1 MNIYFIF
8 PCQLSECPPC
18 SEKWPPWD
26 SFERTFFPFDW
37 HLYANHTR
45 WNQPTILP
53 LFFFLLLLS
62 LCLQYGTCINNSWP
76 VIRASSIGDLLM
88 EGRCSPSVPGGMLRV
103 VVSAPICQN
112 AIRQTMEALISTSRP
127 IIFKWLLAEE
137 CNQSITDKIL
147 LKASLPLCLSLYP
160 SLTPPSFFL
169 TFCLSVFLL
178 LSPFWS
184 NWDTVTTIKERKMKK
199 IKKTNSH
206 HGHRSS
212 SSHYQWWSTKW
223 EQLRSTSV
231 FFSSQGSSC
240 SITSHVD
247 AMWPHMTYC
256 DPYRRTY
263 HAAILK
269 NHRPVLLS
277 WPQRRENI
285 RLSDDV
291 WSVRYNPPAA
301 GCCVLK

>member
-45 WNQPTILP
+45 CKQPTVLP
-53 LFFFLLLLS
+53 LFFPPPPLS

-147 LKASLPLCLSLYP
+147 LKASLPLCVFLPLSLL
-160 SLTPPSFFL
+160 SISFFL
-169 TFCLSVFLL
+169 SFFLPLCLF
-178 LSPFWS
+178 SPFS
-184 NWDTVTTIKERKMKK
+184 FLVELGHSRHNKNKRNKK
-199 IKKTNSH
+199 NSH
-206 HGHRSS
+206 HG
-212 SSHYQWWSTKW
+212 Q
-223 EQLRSTSV
+223 
-231 FFSSQGSSC
+231 
-240 SITSHVD
+240 
-247 AMWPHMTYC
+247 
-256 DPYRRTY
+256 
-263 HAAILK
+263 
-269 NHRPVLLS
+269 
-277 WPQRRENI
+277 
-285 RLSDDV
+285 
-291 WSVRYNPPAA
+291 
-301 GCCVLK
+301 

>member
-1 MNIYFIF
+1 MPVIGMSSLFREMAALGLFRTDLFSFRLAPVRQSHSLQPAHN
-8 PCQLSECPPC
+8 PP
-18 SEKWPPWD
+18 
-26 SFERTFFPFDW
+26 
-37 HLYANHTR
+37 LV
-45 WNQPTILP
+45 
-53 LFFFLLLLS
+53 FFLLLLS

-184 NWDTVTTIKERKMKK
+184 NWDTVTTIKERKIKK

-206 HGHRSS
+206 GGSS
-212 SSHYQWWSTKW
+212 SSHYQ
-223 EQLRSTSV
+223 
-231 FFSSQGSSC
+231 
-240 SITSHVD
+240 
-247 AMWPHMTYC
+247 
-256 DPYRRTY
+256 
-263 HAAILK
+263 
-269 NHRPVLLS
+269 
-277 WPQRRENI
+277 
-285 RLSDDV
+285 
-291 WSVRYNPPAA
+291 
-301 GCCVLK
+301 